1 MSTLQASYN
10 PTTKVVTVQQQGD
23 TIPEDTVAIGTFEH
37 PDPVYPGS
45 MVIFH
50 GVRDLLYKCKPDGT
64 AGFWP
69 DNITD
74 LQNITIVEDDVIEL
88 VSLELDPTSL
98 ALVQGASDQLTAVKT
113 PVKGIGTV
121 VWTTDDPEVAT
132 VSDDGE
138 VTAVGAG
145 TANITATVGT
155 ITASAEVTVTAE

>member
-1 MSTLQASYN
+1 MTTLQASYN

-23 TIPEDTVAIGTFEH
+23 TIPQNSVAIGTFDH

-45 MVIFH
+45 VVIFH
-50 GVRDLLYKCKPDGT
+50 GVRDLLYKRKPNGT

-74 LQNITIVEDDVIEL
+74 LQNISIVQDDVIEL
-88 VSLELDPTSL
+88 VSLEMSPASL
-98 ALVQGASDQLTAVKT
+98 ALAVGATDQLTAEKT
-113 PVKGIGTV
+113 PVKGIGTI
-121 VWTTDDPEVAT
+121 VWSTDDPAVAT